1 MLLDLNLWLSS
12 CYCQLKKTF
21 EKTVCSR
28 LQWTIDRCFH
38 LCLPHMY
45 IVLPP
50 HCCLHLCTCELTQFE
65 LTFTNRCAMAVIPPR
80 CWSTTPRL
88 QRTRIKVIKVTFAIE
103 LADERVHVLTRVAAF
118 DCFVW
123 LLATQLVWLLQR
135 RGHGLGLLRSML
147 QSPQV

>member
-1 MLLDLNLWLSS
+1 
-12 CYCQLKKTF
+12 
-21 EKTVCSR
+21 
-28 LQWTIDRCFH
+28 
-38 LCLPHMY
+38 
-45 IVLPP
+45 
-50 HCCLHLCTCELTQFE
+50 
-65 LTFTNRCAMAVIPPR
+65 
-80 CWSTTPRL
+80 
-88 QRTRIKVIKVTFAIE
+88 VIKVTFAIE